1 MPAEDYYKT
10 LEITREASDA
20 EIRKAYK
27 KLARKY
33 HPDTRPDD
41 KDAAE
46 KFKKVQEAYAVL
58 GDAEKRQQYD
68 RYGTTFDNAGRGP
81 FRQTWSGGRG
91 PRGGGA
97 GPIDISDL
105 FGGQIDL
112 GDLFGNATGRR
123 TAGRSGFGQQGG
135 EPPHRGQDVQIDVT
149 VPFQIAALGGS
160 HPIQLRRDEKVDRF
174 TIKIPAGVEDGSVIR
189 LAGQGHP
196 SIGSGQPGD
205 LLVTVKVA
213 PHPFFKRDGANL
225 LLDVPITPAEA
236 VLGAKV
242 QVPTLDEGNV
252 SLTIPPGTSSG
263 TKLRLRGKGAMNQ
276 KTKERGD
283 QFVVVKVVVPAK
295 PDEKVRT
302 LYQQLSEADPSSPRA
317 GLW

>member
-1 MPAEDYYKT
+1 MPADDYYKT
-10 LEITREASDA
+10 LEVKREASEA

-46 KFKKVQEAYAVL
+46 KFKKIQEAYGVL
-58 GDAEKRQQYD
+58 GNAEKREQYD
-68 RYGTTFDNAGRGP
+68 RYGTTFDSAGRGP
-81 FRQTWSGGRG
+81 FRQGWSGRPG
-91 PRGGGA
+91 GGGA

-112 GDLFGNATGRR
+112 GDLFGGATGRR
-123 TAGRSGFGQQGG
+123 GAGRSPFGQQGG
-135 EPPHRGQDVQIDVT
+135 DAPHRGQDVQIDVT
-149 VPFQIAALGGS
+149 VPFQIAALGGN
-160 HPIQLRRDEKVDRF
+160 HPIQLRRDDKVDRF

-189 LAGQGHP
+189 LAGQGQP
-196 SIGSGQPGD
+196 SIGSGKPGD

-213 PHPFFKRDGANL
+213 PHPYFRREGANL
-225 LLDVPITPAEA
+225 LLDVPITPTEG

-263 TKLRLRGKGAMNQ
+263 MKLRLRGKGVVNP

-283 QFVVVKVVVPAK
+283 QFVVVKIVVPAK
-295 PDEKVRT
+295 PDDATRA
-302 LYQQLSEADPSSPRA
+302 LYQQLSEIDQPSPRA